1 MFKYLCIGLLA
12 LTLAACA
19 RGDTPK
25 QKAYDV
31 VGKAEAALIIVRDV
45 VQDERTSPTVKKH
58 LKLAS
63 QAVTDSV
70 GAYVAAAKAGGST
83 AATFQEAVKAVTS
96 LVGYLVKNGYMGKT
110 ATGLP
115 VKLNWRT
122 AA

>member
-1 MFKYLCIGLLA
+1 MLKYLCIGLLG
-12 LTLAACA
+12 LILAACA
-19 RGDTPK
+19 GNTPR

-70 GAYVAAAKAGGST
+70 GAYVAAAKAGGSA
-83 AATFQEAVKAVTS
+83 AATFQEAVKAVSS
-96 LVGYLVKNGYMGKT
+96 LAGYLV
-110 ATGLP
+110 
-115 VKLNWRT
+115 
-122 AA
+122 